1 MLIIVIC
8 SLIVVLPIIFIF
20 FHIFINGFSSINI
33 SFLTKLPKPVGE
45 VGGGV
50 VNAILGT
57 LMISIIASFIAI
69 LPSIGAGIYLS
80 ENKKGWL
87 YNLLSLAIEVLQ
99 GTPSIILGIIAY
111 IWVVRP
117 MKHFS
122 MISGGIALGIMMI
135 PVVSKATEESL
146 KMIPDY
152 IREAAMALGVPYYR
166 MIIKVVL
173 PVGLT
178 GIVTGIL
185 VALARIMGE
194 TAPLL
199 FTAFGNPYLNLNPTK
214 PVDSL
219 PLVIYNYA
227 KSPFEEWHR
236 LAWGAS
242 LILIILILIMNI
254 MTRWLTKKWK
264 VQF

>member
-1 MLIIVIC
+1 
-8 SLIVVLPIIFIF
+8 
-20 FHIFINGFSSINI
+20 
-33 SFLTKLPKPVGE
+33 LTKLPKPVGE

-57 LMISIIASFIAI
+57 LMISIIASLIAI